1 MTHSTPGDNGI
12 NGNDGVDIMD
22 TAMADATKAAP
33 DPGNPPHN
41 RKADQWSDAA
51 ASGQILAFIVIEI
64 HTGAV
69 VLSYRFPVI
78 SGVLRVR
85 PSSLG
90 PCGPLRAMPI
100 AQPVE
105 KRVKNVFN
113 TGIRVL

>member
-1 MTHSTPGDNGI
+1 
-12 NGNDGVDIMD
+12 
-22 TAMADATKAAP
+22 MADATKAAP

-69 VLSYRFPVI
+69 VVVLSYRFPVV

-85 PSSLG
+85 PSGLD